1 MKKSV
6 ICSLISAALALVLC
20 LLFGMSAA
28 DGFARAHEQT
38 SILENGNFDI
48 TVKNPSAEQVN
59 SSLAAEFEDIEK
71 VVPYYLFLCGV
82 SAGGKSG
89 DESVVL
95 FEDFGSLANTPYNA
109 DRIVEGKTETAENS
123 AVADMAF
130 CQKYGVGVGDAVSV
144 AFGKEGTLVE
154 FKVCAVSETS
164 PMEGG
169 EGTLAVQYTGRQK
182 ELVEE
187 SRTVPLTYTGAF
199 IKCKAQP
206 EETAAALKKTYKPLG
221 IKKDESQ
228 FESHS
233 QYEAYLKEFNETDH
247 SYLVKGLSES
257 LQMDDAAANESAA
270 RANVWVMTAIAVV
283 GILLIDLFYLFSQRK
298 KVSKA
303 VRDGRALRAARKK
316 YASFWEPLLTAV
328 LGIGVS
334 MLVLGLRNAAAGGAY
349 GFGILLGNFAA
360 LLIGIAGAAAA
371 AFAVSLA
378 FVAAARPKKQ
388 GISG

>member
-6 ICSLISAALALVLC
+6 ICSLVSAALALVLC

-48 TVKNPSAEQVN
+48 TVKNPSTEQVN

-95 FEDFGSLANTPYNA
+95 FEDFASLANTPYNA
-109 DRIVEGKTETAENS
+109 DRIVAGKTETAENS

-144 AFGKEGTLVE
+144 AFGKAGTLVE

-169 EGTLAVQYTGRQK
+169 GGTLAVQYTGRQK

-206 EETAAALKKTYKPLG
+206 EDTAAALKKK
-221 IKKDESQ
+221 
-228 FESHS
+228 
-233 QYEAYLKEFNETDH
+233 
-247 SYLVKGLSES
+247 
-257 LQMDDAAANESAA
+257 
-270 RANVWVMTAIAVV
+270 
-283 GILLIDLFYLFSQRK
+283 
-298 KVSKA
+298 
-303 VRDGRALRAARKK
+303 
-316 YASFWEPLLTAV
+316 
-328 LGIGVS
+328 
-334 MLVLGLRNAAAGGAY
+334 
-349 GFGILLGNFAA
+349 
-360 LLIGIAGAAAA
+360 
-371 AFAVSLA
+371 
-378 FVAAARPKKQ
+378 
-388 GISG
+388 